1 MTGVT
6 VRKASH
12 MKQLSTGSGLA
23 VLGLSAIACVILSV
37 SRFGSGTQAFAN
49 SPATTAIATA
59 ALAQTTPT
67 IVWYGAV
74 HNNRFAYV
82 FNSSGCGSSCERASP
97 YTVLLRAWSN
107 GTVEAK
113 KICTGDDCGGGFGT
127 GAWQVVSAA
136 NLGLN
141 AWADLDLNEEVDPG
155 DLSMVLLNFGDAPRQ
170 DIPPSDCPL
179 NLINPQ

>member
-6 VRKASH
+6 VRKTAH

-23 VLGLSAIACVILSV
+23 VLGLSAIACVILSG

-49 SPATTAIATA
+49 SPTTAIVTA

-74 HNNRFAYV
+74 HNNRFAYTS
-82 FNSSGCGSSCERASP
+82 NGCNGGTCERASP

-107 GTVEAK
+107 GTVEAQ
-113 KICTGDDCGGGFGT
+113 KICTGDDCGGGFGA

-141 AWADLDLNEEVDPG
+141 AWADLDLNEKVDSG
-155 DLSMVLLNFGDAPRQ
+155 DLGMVLLNFGEAPRQ

-179 NLINPQ
+179 NLINPH